1 MAIDYGLDVR
11 QAAINNFLNASA
23 RRASAKA
30 EADARER
37 RAARQK
43 RKGLMS
49 LALHAGAA
57 VATGGASI
65 PYSMKYG
72 AMANQAL
79 LGDDYQ
85 GSDMQAL
92 QGLGSMVYQGAEA
105 NKMKNLASMEKAY
118 NGQLDSIYKA
128 IDALPPGAK
137 MERARLANQAANLT
151 TTFQKNLKAAEA
163 KPVWEFASSERERM
177 QAKSLGEVA
186 DKGQKAYDEM
196 YTQQSIIPQKVKE
209 AEGSQVS
216 DAKIAEAYQQRGT
229 EKSTTPAPVA
239 TTKAVY
245 VPWAARLCL
254 MHEGA
259 RLACCTR
266 RASLKECRVLEA
278 CLREMCPWIMHAHAP
293 RCGRGGNASTP
304 RLGRWP
310 HPPRPPLPFSQPAL
324 IRMHAR
330 STHCRCRRHLR

>member
-1 MAIDYGLDVR
+1 MAIDYGLGVR
-11 QAAINNFLNASA
+11 QAAINNLINATA
-23 RRASAKA
+23 RKAQAEEKAKA
-30 EADARER
+30 ERARAD
-37 RAARQK
+37 RQK

-79 LGDDYQ
+79 MGDDYQ

-92 QGLGSMVYQGAEA
+92 QGLGSMVYQGAQA
-105 NKMKNLASMEKAY
+105 NKMKNLAGMEKAY
-118 NGQLDSIYKA
+118 NGQQDTIYKA

-209 AEGSQVS
+209 AEGTQVS
-216 DAKIAEAYQQRGT
+216 QDKIKEAYSQMGNRGN
-229 EKSTTPAPVA
+229 KTTPMTPVKQEF
-239 TTKAVY
+239 TRY
-245 VPWAARLCL
+245 DNPNMLSPRQQAARRNQFNQSADQYYEDMLSPR
-254 MHEGA
+254 EKAA
-259 RLACCTR
+259 RDRKAY
-266 RASLKECRVLEA
+266 E
-278 CLREMCPWIMHAHAP
+278 
-293 RCGRGGNASTP
+293 RGFLP
-304 RLGRWP
+304 QLGGV
-310 HPPRPPLPFSQPAL
+310 
-324 IRMHAR
+324 I
-330 STHCRCRRHLR
+330 

>member
-1 MAIDYGLDVR
+1 MAIDYGLGVR
-11 QAAINNFLNASA
+11 QAAINNLINATA
-23 RRASAKA
+23 RKAQAEEKAKA
-30 EADARER
+30 ERARAD
-37 RAARQK
+37 RQK

-79 LGDDYQ
+79 MGDDYQ

-209 AEGSQVS
+209 AEGSTVS
-216 DAKIAEAYQQRGT
+216 NDAIDQAYSRAGART
-229 EKSTTPAPVA
+229 GGTTPAPVPEDEFGGPG
-239 TTKAVY
+239 TT
-245 VPWAARLCL
+245 PL
-254 MHEGA
+254 MSQREIRERDMEGTDGSA
-259 RLACCTR
+259 ELERKKR
-266 RASLKECRVLEA
+266 RFDRGFLPGAME
-278 CLREMCPWIMHAHAP
+278 IP
-293 RCGRGGNASTP
+293 RYTLPGGAY
-304 RLGRWP
+304 
-310 HPPRPPLPFSQPAL
+310 
-324 IRMHAR
+324 
-330 STHCRCRRHLR
+330 

>member
-1 MAIDYGLDVR
+1 MAIDYGLGIR
-11 QAAINNFLNASA
+11 QSAINNLINATA
-23 RRASAKA
+23 RRAQKKE
-30 EADARER
+30 EADARDR
-37 RAARQK
+37 KSARQQ

-79 LGDDYQ
+79 MGDDYQ
-85 GSDMQAL
+85 GSDMQSL

-105 NKMKNLASMEKAY
+105 NKMKNLAGMEKAY

-163 KPVWEFASSERERM
+163 KPVWEFASSERERT
-177 QAKSLGEVA
+177 QAKSLGQVA

-209 AEGSQVS
+209 AEGTQVS
-216 DAKIAEAYQQRGT
+216 NETIDQAYARAG
-229 EKSTTPAPVA
+229 SRMRTTPQPPMVQEAEFGGPG
-239 TTKAVY
+239 TT
-245 VPWAARLCL
+245 PL
-254 MHEGA
+254 MSQREIRDRDMEGTDGSA
-259 RLACCTR
+259 ELERKR
-266 RASLKECRVLEA
+266 RRFDRGFLPGAME
-278 CLREMCPWIMHAHAP
+278 IP
-293 RCGRGGNASTP
+293 RYT
-304 RLGRWP
+304 
-310 HPPRPPLPFSQPAL
+310 LPGV
-324 IRMHAR
+324 
-330 STHCRCRRHLR
+330 

>member
-23 RRASAKA
+23 RKASAKA

-37 RAARQK
+37 KAARQK

-79 LGDDYQ
+79 MGDDYQ

-105 NKMKNLASMEKAY
+105 NKMKNLAGMEKAY

-186 DKGQKAYDEM
+186 DKGQKAYDDM
-196 YTQQSIIPQKVKE
+196 YTNQAIIPQKVKE
-209 AEGSQVS
+209 AEGSTVS
-216 DAKIAEAYQQRGT
+216 NDAIDQAYSRAGART
-229 EKSTTPAPVA
+229 GGTTPAPVPDKQEFTRYDNPNMLSPRQQA
-239 TTKAVY
+239 AKRNQFNQSADQY
-245 VPWAARLCL
+245 YEDMLSPREKAARD
-254 MHEGA
+254 
-259 RLACCTR
+259 R
-266 RASLKECRVLEA
+266 RTYE
-278 CLREMCPWIMHAHAP
+278 
-293 RCGRGGNASTP
+293 RGFLP
-304 RLGRWP
+304 QLGGV
-310 HPPRPPLPFSQPAL
+310 
-324 IRMHAR
+324 I
-330 STHCRCRRHLR
+330 

>member
-23 RRASAKA
+23 RKASAKA

-37 RAARQK
+37 KAARQK

-79 LGDDYQ
+79 MGDDYQ

-105 NKMKNLASMEKAY
+105 NKMKNLAGMEKAY

-128 IDALPPGAK
+128 IDALPPEAK

-196 YTQQSIIPQKVKE
+196 YTQQSIVPQKVKE
-209 AEGSQVS
+209 AEGTQVS
-216 DAKIAEAYQQRGT
+216 NEAIDQAYARAGSQRRGT
-229 EKSTTPAPVA
+229 TPKPPPPSDFDQ
-239 TTKAVY
+239 TQNIFQQE
-245 VPWAARLCL
+245 AA
-254 MHEGA
+254 
-259 RLACCTR
+259 
-266 RASLKECRVLEA
+266 LEA
-278 CLREMCPWIMHAHAP
+278 FRPSKRGPFNNPYSMDSSMSAP
-293 RCGRGGNASTP
+293 EQKKIRDYRDYEGGFLGGR
-304 RLGRWP
+304 
-310 HPPRPPLPFSQPAL
+310 F
-324 IRMHAR
+324 
-330 STHCRCRRHLR
+330 

>member
-23 RRASAKA
+23 RKASAKA
-30 EADARER
+30 EADARDR
-37 RAARQK
+37 KAARQK

-79 LGDDYQ
+79 MGDDYQ

-105 NKMKNLASMEKAY
+105 NKMKNLAGMEKSY

-186 DKGQKAYDEM
+186 DKGQKAYDDM
-196 YTQQSIIPQKVKE
+196 YTNQAIIPQKVKE

-229 EKSTTPAPVA
+229 EKSTTPAPVKQEFTRYDNPNMLSPRQQA
-239 TTKAVY
+239 AQRNQFNQSADQYYEDMLSPREK
-245 VPWAARLCL
+245 AARD
-254 MHEGA
+254 
-259 RLACCTR
+259 R
-266 RASLKECRVLEA
+266 RTYD
-278 CLREMCPWIMHAHAP
+278 
-293 RCGRGGNASTP
+293 RGFLP
-304 RLGRWP
+304 QLGGV
-310 HPPRPPLPFSQPAL
+310 
-324 IRMHAR
+324 I
-330 STHCRCRRHLR
+330 

>member
-1 MAIDYGLDVR
+1 MAIDYGLGVR
-11 QAAINNFLNASA
+11 QAAINNLINATA
-23 RRASAKA
+23 RKAQAEEKAKA
-30 EADARER
+30 ERARAD
-37 RAARQK
+37 RQK
-43 RKGLMS
+43 RKGLMT

-79 LGDDYQ
+79 MGDDYQ

-92 QGLGSMVYQGAEA
+92 QGLGSMVYQGAQA
-105 NKMKNLASMEKAY
+105 NKMKNLAGMEKAY

-216 DAKIAEAYQQRGT
+216 QDKIKEAYSQMGNRAN
-229 EKSTTPAPVA
+229 ETTPMTPVKQEFTRYDNPNMLSPRQQA
-239 TTKAVY
+239 AKRNQFNQSADQY
-245 VPWAARLCL
+245 YEDMLSPREKAARD
-254 MHEGA
+254 
-259 RLACCTR
+259 R
-266 RASLKECRVLEA
+266 RAYE
-278 CLREMCPWIMHAHAP
+278 
-293 RCGRGGNASTP
+293 RGFLP
-304 RLGRWP
+304 QLGGV
-310 HPPRPPLPFSQPAL
+310 
-324 IRMHAR
+324 I
-330 STHCRCRRHLR
+330 

>member
-11 QAAINNFLNASA
+11 QAAINNYLNASA
-23 RRASAKA
+23 RKASAKA
-30 EADARER
+30 ESDARKK
-37 RAARQK
+37 RADRQK

-72 AMANQAL
+72 SMANQAL
-79 LGDDYQ
+79 MGDDYQ

-105 NKMKNLASMEKAY
+105 NKMKNLAGMEKSY

-163 KPVWEFASSERERM
+163 KPVWEFASSERERT

-186 DKGQKAYDEM
+186 DKGQKAYDDM
-196 YTQQSIIPQKVKE
+196 YTNQPIIPQKVKE
-209 AEGSQVS
+209 AEGSKVS
-216 DAKIAEAYQQRGT
+216 DDKIKEAYSDASRGSNVVKT
-229 EKSTTPAPVA
+229 PKTTPQDFRPSELGP
-239 TTKAVY
+239 Y
-245 VPWAARLCL
+245 NNPYS
-254 MHEGA
+254 MD
-259 RLACCTR
+259 
-266 RASLKECRVLEA
+266 SS
-278 CLREMCPWIMHAHAP
+278 I
-293 RCGRGGNASTP
+293 STP
-304 RLGRWP
+304 EQKGIRDYRDYQSGFLGGR
-310 HPPRPPLPFSQPAL
+310 F
-324 IRMHAR
+324 
-330 STHCRCRRHLR
+330 

>member
-1 MAIDYGLDVR
+1 MAIDYGLNVR
-11 QAAINNFLNASA
+11 QAAINNLINATA
-23 RRASAKA
+23 RKAQAEEKAKA
-30 EADARER
+30 ERARAD
-37 RAARQK
+37 RQK
-43 RKGLMS
+43 RKGLMT

-72 AMANQAL
+72 ALANQAL
-79 LGDDYQ
+79 MGDDYQ

-92 QGLGSMVYQGAEA
+92 QGLGSMVYQGAQA
-105 NKMKNLASMEKAY
+105 NKMKNLAGMEKAY

-209 AEGSQVS
+209 AEGTQVS
-216 DAKIAEAYQQRGT
+216 DDKIKEAYSQMGNRGN
-229 EKSTTPAPVA
+229 ETTPMTPVNQEF
-239 TTKAVY
+239 TRY
-245 VPWAARLCL
+245 DNPNMLSPRQQAARRNQFNQSADQYYEEMLSPR
-254 MHEGA
+254 EKAA
-259 RLACCTR
+259 RDR
-266 RASLKECRVLEA
+266 RAYE
-278 CLREMCPWIMHAHAP
+278 
-293 RCGRGGNASTP
+293 RGFLP
-304 RLGRWP
+304 QLGGV
-310 HPPRPPLPFSQPAL
+310 
-324 IRMHAR
+324 I
-330 STHCRCRRHLR
+330 